1 MTESPVLIL
10 GCGYTGQRVARRLL
24 ARGTPVV
31 ATTPRPAELSSLAAG
46 GARVIHLNVL
56 NPDTL
61 DCVRDVAGEGALVLH
76 SVPVIRGERGRFD
89 PTPKLLEALGNRP
102 ARIVY
107 LSTTGVYGD
116 TPRVDETTPVAPLGE
131 RYRLRVAAE
140 RAVAAGGWSSLVLR
154 PAAIYGPDRGV
165 HVSIKAGRFRLVGD
179 GGNLVSRIHVDDLAA
194 IAEAA
199 LYSDVTGAW
208 PVADEDPCTS
218 REIARFCADLLGLPM
233 PPSATATDVHPTRL
247 VNRRV
252 DAGAIVKLLG
262 VKLQYPSYRVGVP
275 AAVSLPQ

>member
-24 ARGTPVV
+24 ARGAPVV
-31 ATTPRPAELSSLAAG
+31 ATTPRPAELSGLAAG
-46 GARVIHLNVL
+46 GARVIHMNVL
-56 NPDTL
+56 QPETL
-61 DCVRDVAGEGALVLH
+61 ECLRDVVGAGLAVLH
-76 SVPVIRGERGRFD
+76 SIPVIRGERGRFD
-89 PTPKLLEALGNRP
+89 PTPRLLEALGNRP

-116 TPRVDETTPVAPLGE
+116 TPRVDETTPVAPIGE

-140 RAVAAGGWSSLVLR
+140 RAVAAGGWSFLILR
-154 PAAIYGPDRGV
+154 PAAIYGPGRGV
-165 HVSIKAGRFRLVGD
+165 HVSIKAGRFRLAGD

-218 REIARFCADLLGLPM
+218 REIARFCADLLSLPM
-233 PPSATATDVHPTRL
+233 PAPAAATDVHPTRL
-247 VNRRV
+247 TNRRV
-252 DAGAIVKLLG
+252 DGSAIVKLLG

-275 AAVSLPQ
+275 AALK